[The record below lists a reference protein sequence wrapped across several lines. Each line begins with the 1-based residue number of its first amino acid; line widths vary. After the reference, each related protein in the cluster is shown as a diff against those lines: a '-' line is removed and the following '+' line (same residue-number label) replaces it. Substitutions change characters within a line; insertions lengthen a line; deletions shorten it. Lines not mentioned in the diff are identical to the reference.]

1 MRIVMVGNFGL
12 RTKGTMVA
20 RALPLARALAR
31 RGHQV
36 CLTLPPWDSPEDAGR
51 EEVVDGIPVLYTH
64 LPPALPGLRHLLLA
78 LWLGRLAWRQRPE
91 ALYSFKPKAYAGAVL
106 FGFWLARL
114 LGLYRGRL
122 VLDADDWEGDEGWND
137 RERERFNW
145 LERRFIA
152 WHEGW
157 CLRHADAITFASRA
171 LEPLARRAGATRLYY
186 LPIGYSPPLGAPL
199 PDGGT
204 IRARLG
210 LVDRPVLLAYTRLA
224 EFAPARLVDVF
235 ARIAASRPD
244 AVLLVVGR
252 GLHGEEAELRREVE
266 RRGLAGQVVEVG
278 WVEPADIPG
287 YLAAADL
294 ALHLLDDSLLNRTK
308 GQAKLLELLAAGVPV
323 VADAV
328 GQATEYVAD
337 GRTGR
342 LVPPG
347 DAAAMAAAALCL
359 LADPARRK
367 ALGRAAA
374 ADVRERWGWDHWAGA
389 AEDALG
395 VGGPALAAHQH
406 A

>member
-51 EEVVDGIPVLYTH
+51 EEVVDGIPVLYTR
-64 LPPALPGLRHLLLA
+64 LPPALPGLRHPLLA
-78 LWLGRLAWRQRPE
+78 LLLGRLAWQQRPE

-122 VLDADDWEGDEGWND
+122 ILDTDDWEGDEGWND

-171 LEPLARRAGATRLYY
+171 LEPLVRRAGGRRLHY
-186 LPIGYSPPLGAPL
+186 LPICTSPAPSAST
-199 PDGGT
+199 PRGEPVRT
-204 IRARLG
+204 RLG
-210 LVDRPVLLAYTRLA
+210 LGARPVLLAYTRLA
-224 EFAPARLVDVF
+224 EFAPARLADVF
-235 ARIAASRPD
+235 ARVAATCPD

-266 RRGLAGQVVEVG
+266 RRGLASHVVQAG

-347 DAAAMAAAALCL
+347 DAAAMATAALCL
-359 LADPARRK
+359 LADPARRL

-374 ADVRERWGWDHWAGA
+374 ADVRERWVWDRWIAA

-395 VGGPALAAHQH
+395 IGGPGLAAHLR